1 MLNKTKR
8 IMGLFTKWEYIQEI
22 IHSLPTMIAVFMG
35 KLEME
40 NGGKV
45 VEVITVV
52 YISRN
57 KKVITKT
64 ILIQITIK

>member
-22 IHSLPTMIAVFMG
+22 IHSLPTMTAVFMD

-52 YISRN
+52 YILRS
-57 KKVITKT
+57 KKVITET

>member
-52 YISRN
+52 YISRS
-57 KKVITKT
+57 KKVITET

>member
-1 MLNKTKR
+1 MLNKIKR
-8 IMGLFTKWEYIQEI
+8 IMGLFTKWEYIQGI
-22 IHSLPTMIAVFMG
+22 IHSLPTMTAVFMD

-40 NGGKV
+40 NGGKD
-45 VEVITVV
+45 VEVTIVV

>member
-8 IMGLFTKWEYIQEI
+8 IMGLFTKWEYIQGI
-22 IHSLPTMIAVFMG
+22 IHSLPTMTAVFMD

-52 YISRN
+52 YISRS
-57 KKVITKT
+57 KKVITET